1 MSVIKINGNL
11 FRERKSVCVCVF
23 RERERER
30 GRGGEGRRDGIA
42 KFLIALCGGAFYI
55 KRFDRKK
62 KTLD

>member
-1 MSVIKINGNL
+1 MGICL
-11 FRERKSVCVCVF
+11 ERERVCVCVF
-23 RERERER
+23 LER
-30 GRGGEGRRDGIA
+30 GRGEERRDGIA

>member
-1 MSVIKINGNL
+1 M
-11 FRERKSVCVCVF
+11 CVCVF
-23 RERERER
+23 LER
-30 GRGGEGRRDGIA
+30 GRGEERRDGIA

>member
-1 MSVIKINGNL
+1 
-11 FRERKSVCVCVF
+11 VCVF

>member
-1 MSVIKINGNL
+1 VSVIKINGNL

-23 RERERER
+23 LER
-30 GRGGEGRRDGIA
+30 GRGEERRDGIA
-42 KFLIALCGGAFYI
+42 KILIALCGGAFYI